1 MSLPTAK
8 IQILGVGVVDPGMVT
23 SIDSAARDP
32 LEILGSKGLRYK
44 DRATRLALASGALA
58 LEMAGMDPRIATG
71 VACAS
76 NRGNLDTV
84 ERVAR
89 TIAASHASDSSPLDL
104 PNASSNII
112 ASSCAIR
119 FGLKGCNLM
128 VASGQGSGFQ
138 ALWLA
143 SHAIRSGRVERM
155 LVVAS
160 EGPPPEG
167 LSFSP
172 DTARNRAEGSVAFL
186 LGRDDSVSGSL
197 ACGPDRGA
205 DRSRIR
211 ADGMLD
217 AMFLLAEAVQPSRS
231 ARIIRAFVAGSA
243 GGRGWFASL
252 Q

>member
-1 MSLPTAK
+1 MTLPSTR
-8 IQILGVGVVDPGMVT
+8 IQVLGVGVVDPGMVT
-23 SIDSAARDP
+23 DIGGAARDP
-32 LEILGSKGLRYK
+32 LDILGSKGLRYK
-44 DRATRLALASGALA
+44 DRATRLALAAGALA
-58 LEMAGMDPRIATG
+58 LEKFGVDPRISTG

-84 ERVAR
+84 VRVAR
-89 TIAASHASDSSPLDL
+89 TISESHARESSPLDL

-143 SHAIRSGRVERM
+143 SHAIRSGRAERM

-160 EGPPPEG
+160 EGPPPDG
-167 LSFSP
+167 LSVSP
-172 DTARNRAEGSVAFL
+172 DTPRNRAEGSVAFL
-186 LGRDDSVSGSL
+186 LGRDDSVPGSL
-197 ACGPDRGA
+197 ACGPDLGA

-217 AMFLLAEAVQPSRS
+217 AMFLLAEALHPSRS
-231 ARIIRAFVAGSA
+231 ERAIRTFVAGSA
-243 GGRGWFASL
+243 GGRGWTASL